1 MCTLLGDSPK
11 TIARAHLVDPAVTRW
26 YRCTT
31 RCVRRAFLLGEGAF
45 DRKQWLE
52 HRVQE
57 LAQIFA
63 VSVAGFTMMDNH
75 LHLLVRLDPNT
86 ATAWSDEQ
94 VVRRWGRLFPPRDQ
108 KRRPL
113 PVSDQWVQDRLKD
126 AQWVTTVR
134 HAYAK
139 RKDRHRAL
147 RQCRIFLLVSF

>member
-1 MCTLLGDSPK
+1 MVLGCVHPLRRLAQDHRPCPSRLP
-11 TIARAHLVDPAVTRW
+11 RRHPLVSLHHSLRPTP
-26 YRCTT
+26 
-31 RCVRRAFLLGEGAF
+31 FLLGEGAF

-94 VVRRWGRLFPPRDQ
+94 VVCRWGRLFPPRDQ

-113 PVSDQWVQDRLKD
+113 PVSDQWVQD
-126 AQWVTTVR
+126 
-134 HAYAK
+134 
-139 RKDRHRAL
+139 
-147 RQCRIFLLVSF
+147 